1 MSASSIDLEM
11 QSPTRPLP
19 TATSSDAEEDQQ
31 CWRDVEA
38 ETGFSSYRSF
48 LEALPE
54 TGPQFNDLLADIGN
68 YGFDYI
74 FGEVHVLNILEDGGV
89 SISMKVQGLYDDTVI
104 PDSGRNLILDNDR
117 KNCTQLLRN
126 LRSPLENTLART
138 VVWSVP
144 RGFSLHA
151 GIVDAIGL
159 GLKIQPAIFAT
170 LLSIVRQWNYT
181 SSSRYTESDYV
192 VIGNSVATVV
202 RNYRSNENS
211 PPVLFVAKVHDREI
225 NIANFSRA
233 RNEDYN
239 DMVKEA
245 LTSEI
250 HGSIS
255 LCHPASDI
263 HLPIDM
269 APELSGYLDR
279 LSNYVYLNILSKY
292 FQKGAGV
299 DAQNDG
305 LLLNAILPL
314 LHLEVLYLQT
324 QCELTQRA
332 LLVAQRETSDLYK
345 QKKHQVLDERR
356 FGLRRMLEDLEESKV
371 RFVKFARLHTS
382 AEWLEEQLWISQ
394 KEEII
399 ETINNARA
407 KEAEARDYMQLQIG
421 NLSILES
428 RKSIQLSSQQM
439 SEAKRGTSPKFP
451 KILDDLLITL

>member
-1 MSASSIDLEM
+1 M

-19 TATSSDAEEDQQ
+19 TATGSDEEDDRQ

-38 ETGFSSYRSF
+38 ETSFSSYTSF
-48 LEALPE
+48 LEAFPK
-54 TGPQFNDLLADIGN
+54 TGPQFINHLLANMSKD
-68 YGFDYI
+68 GFDYI

-170 LLSIVRQWNYT
+170 LLSIVRQWNYPN
-181 SSSRYTESDYV
+181 SSRRTGSEYV

-202 RNYRSNENS
+202 RNYRSNKNF
-211 PPVLFVAKVHDREI
+211 PPVLFVAKVYDREI
-225 NIANFSRA
+225 DLASFSRA
-233 RNEDYN
+233 RIGDYN
-239 DMVKEA
+239 NMVKEA
-245 LTSEI
+245 LTSEVY
-250 HGSIS
+250 GSIS
-255 LCHPASDI
+255 LCYPASDMRSLKHPAS
-263 HLPIDM
+263 
-269 APELSGYLDR
+269 ESFGYLDR

-292 FQKGAGV
+292 LQKGAGV

-305 LLLNAILPL
+305 PLLNAILPL
-314 LHLEVLYLQT
+314 LHLEVLYLHT

-332 LLVAQRETSDLYK
+332 LLDAQRETSDFNK
-345 QKKHQVLDERR
+345 QQSYQVLDQRR
-356 FGLRRMLEDLEESKV
+356 FGLRRMLEDLEKSKV
-371 RFVKFARLHTS
+371 RFVEFARLHTP
-382 AEWLEEQLWISQ
+382 AEWLEGQPWISQ
-394 KEEII
+394 EEEIM

-428 RKSIQLSSQQM
+428 RKSIQLSSQQI

-451 KILDDLLITL
+451 KFLMAC